1 MINIKNLVPNNIK
14 IDEESVKNII
24 YGIGYGIA
32 NSIKPLYVNIIKV
45 NGCIDENNGYR
56 YLTLVHTDNG
66 KDTLKS
72 KETLPLYRER
82 A

>member
-14 IDEESVKNII
+14 IDEESVKNI
-24 YGIGYGIA
+24 YCIGYGIA
-32 NSIKPLYVNIIKV
+32 NSIKPLYVIIIKV

-56 YLTLVHTDNG
+56 YLTLVDTDNS

-72 KETLPLYRER
+72 METLPLLP
-82 A
+82 

>member
-24 YGIGYGIA
+24 CCIGYGIV
-32 NSIKPLYVNIIKV
+32 NSIKPLYVIIIKV
-45 NGCIDENNGYR
+45 NGCIDENNEYR

-72 KETLPLYRER
+72 METLPLLP
-82 A
+82 